1 MIRLHK
7 KSFASR
13 IQTSQGIIS
22 PELKCIVSPGTTSS
36 SGSSIFDLLRQVTL
50 QVVVIIARS
59 FSAAFPLLDSCTKRK
74 VPESRTI
81 VRIMMTV
88 RRSKSS
94 GVFPS
99 MLRAGKI
106 MSVAAETKAR
116 AINIAAKEFLV
127 QLKLRHL

>member
-1 MIRLHK
+1 MSH
-7 KSFASR
+7 
-13 IQTSQGIIS
+13 
-22 PELKCIVSPGTTSS
+22 ELKCIISPGTTSS
-36 SGSSIFDLLRQVTL
+36 SGSSIFDLLRRITV

-81 VRIMMTV
+81 VRIMITV
-88 RRSKSS
+88 RGSESY

-116 AINIAAKEFLV
+116 AINIAVKEFLV

>member
-1 MIRLHK
+1 
-7 KSFASR
+7 
-13 IQTSQGIIS
+13 
-22 PELKCIVSPGTTSS
+22 
-36 SGSSIFDLLRQVTL
+36 
-50 QVVVIIARS
+50 
-59 FSAAFPLLDSCTKRK
+59 
-74 VPESRTI
+74 
-81 VRIMMTV
+81 MMTV

>member
-1 MIRLHK
+1 MSH
-7 KSFASR
+7 
-13 IQTSQGIIS
+13 
-22 PELKCIVSPGTTSS
+22 ELKCIISPGTTSS
-36 SGSSIFDLLRQVTL
+36 SGSSIFDLLRRITV

-88 RRSKSS
+88 RGSKSY

-106 MSVAAETKAR
+106 MSVAAETRAR
-116 AINIAAKEFLV
+116 DINIAVKEFLV